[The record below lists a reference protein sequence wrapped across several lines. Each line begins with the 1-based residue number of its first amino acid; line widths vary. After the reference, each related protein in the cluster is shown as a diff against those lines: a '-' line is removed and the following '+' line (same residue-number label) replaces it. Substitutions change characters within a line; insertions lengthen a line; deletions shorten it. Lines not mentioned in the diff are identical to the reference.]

1 MRIPWQDAAR
11 TLDAMLPAH
20 QPAAI
25 AIAGAPGSGKSTL
38 ATALA
43 ALRGDAV
50 VIGTDA
56 YLPDYSTL
64 EPHQFDLPEHSA
76 LDELAEHIVAL
87 LAGQAAQVPVW
98 CFHEHRR
105 TTSRRVEP
113 ASLIVIEGIHA
124 LQPMVAAQSNL
135 RVLIDAPSD
144 DRLERILARERAG
157 ERGWGEEQSTAFFHA
172 VADPTFGRFLPEYRA
187 LADVTIDNPGRPG

>member
-1 MRIPWQDAAR
+1 
-11 TLDAMLPAH
+11 MLGDT
-20 QPAAI
+20 QPRAV

-38 ATALA
+38 ATTLA

-76 LDELAEHIVAL
+76 LDELAEHIGAL
-87 LAGQAAQVPVW
+87 LSGQSAQVPIW

-105 TTSRRVEP
+105 TDSRRVEP

-124 LQPMVAAQSNL
+124 LQPIVAAQSNL
-135 RVLIDAPSD
+135 RVLIDAPSE
-144 DRLERILARERAG
+144 DRLERILSRERAG
-157 ERGWGEEQSTAFFHA
+157 ERGWGEEQSTAFFHT
-172 VADPTFGRFLPEYRA
+172 VADPTFSRFLPEYRA
-187 LADVTIDNPGRPG
+187 IADVTVDNPDRPV